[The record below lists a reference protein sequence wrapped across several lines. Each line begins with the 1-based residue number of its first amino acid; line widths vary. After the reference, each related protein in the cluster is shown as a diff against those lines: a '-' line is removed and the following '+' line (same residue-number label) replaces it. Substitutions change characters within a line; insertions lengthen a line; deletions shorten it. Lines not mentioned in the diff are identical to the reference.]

1 MTPRVK
7 AAHQARRGENQRK
20 SLARHLARLCIS
32 PHQGVGHAASGLNF
46 GQHFAPTVTDQLR
59 RRRRASPRPLGRAG
73 SRAIC
78 RLGSRAGLRSGS
90 SSCGSS
96 RCGRARRRRTGSCA
110 SSARTSRNAG
120 RARNTA
126 RNARG
131 RRGAG
136 RHRHIHANASPDA
149 RPTWGLSKH
158 WNCHICA
165 LQSSPR
171 RLTART
177 LRGAARTHRGAP
189 GAILT
194 RLGAP
199 SRLRAATRQGARR
212 RRRLG
217 QTHHQQAGHQ
227 QLKLQTRASSPHH
240 GAQSSSTHIRTA
252 RQLSSTQSARLHL
265 HPLQLIHRQRTQS
278 RLRLIPSHSQNQ
290 QVTQTLQQILH
301 KPARIVTRGNHAL
314 HHLKAGGAVAGSN
327 RIHALIKQRNVSEPQ
342 QTNGL
347 LITDLAVRAT
357 N

>member
-20 SLARHLARLCIS
+20 SLARHLARLRIS

-59 RRRRASPRPLGRAG
+59 RRRRASPRPLGRAD

-78 RLGSRAGLRSGS
+78 RLGSRVGLRSGS

-96 RCGRARRRRTGSCA
+96 RCGRARRRRTGSCTG
-110 SSARTSRNAG
+110 SARTSRNAG

-126 RNARG
+126 RNTGG
-131 RRGAG
+131 RRGVG
-136 RHRHIHANASPDA
+136 CHRHIHANASPDT

-177 LRGAARTHRGAP
+177 HRDAP
-189 GAILT
+189 GAILP
-194 RLGAP
+194 LGPNHA
-199 SRLRAATRQGARR
+199 LRATTRQGARR

-240 GAQSSSTHIRTA
+240 GAQGSSTHVRTA

-265 HPLQLIHRQRTQS
+265 HPLQLIHRQRPQS
-278 RLRLIPSHSQNQ
+278 RLRLIPGHSQNQ

-327 RIHALIKQRNVSEPQ
+327 RIHALIKQRSVSEPQ

-347 LITDLAVRAT
+347 LITNLAVRAT

>member
-1 MTPRVK
+1 M
-7 AAHQARRGENQRK
+7 
-20 SLARHLARLCIS
+20 
-32 PHQGVGHAASGLNF
+32 
-46 GQHFAPTVTDQLR
+46 
-59 RRRRASPRPLGRAG
+59 
-73 SRAIC
+73 
-78 RLGSRAGLRSGS
+78 RS
-90 SSCGSS
+90 GSS
-96 RCGRARRRRTGSCA
+96 RCGRARRKRTGSCA
-110 SSARTSRNAG
+110 SGARTSRNAG

-126 RNARG
+126 RNTRG
-131 RRGAG
+131 SWGAG

-158 WNCHICA
+158 WNCHICT

-177 LRGAARTHRGAP
+177 LRGTARTHRGAP
-189 GAILT
+189 GAILA
-194 RLGAP
+194 LSP
-199 SRLRAATRQGARR
+199 SHALRATTRQGARR

-240 GAQSSSTHIRTA
+240 GAQGSSAHVRTA

-265 HPLQLIHRQRTQS
+265 HPLHLIHRQRPQS
-278 RLRLIPSHSQNQ
+278 RLRLIPGHSQNQ

-314 HHLKAGGAVAGSN
+314 HYLKAGGAVAGSN

-347 LITDLAVRAT
+347 LIINLAVRAT

>member
-20 SLARHLARLCIS
+20 SLARHLARLRIS

-59 RRRRASPRPLGRAG
+59 RRRRASPRPLGRACT
-73 SRAIC
+73 RTIC

-96 RCGRARRRRTGSCA
+96 RCGRARRRRAGSCA

-126 RNARG
+126 RNTRG
-131 RRGAG
+131 SRGVG
-136 RHRHIHANASPDA
+136 RHRHIYANASPDT

-177 LRGAARTHRGAP
+177 LRGAARAA
-189 GAILT
+189 GAILA
-194 RLGAP
+194 LGP
-199 SRLRAATRQGARR
+199 SRALRAATRQGARR

-240 GAQSSSTHIRTA
+240 GAQGSSAHVRTA
-252 RQLSSTQSARLHL
+252 RQLSSPQSARLHL
-265 HPLQLIHRQRTQS
+265 HPLQLIHRQ
-278 RLRLIPSHSQNQ
+278 
-290 QVTQTLQQILH
+290 
-301 KPARIVTRGNHAL
+301 
-314 HHLKAGGAVAGSN
+314 
-327 RIHALIKQRNVSEPQ
+327 
-342 QTNGL
+342 
-347 LITDLAVRAT
+347 
-357 N
+357 

>member
-7 AAHQARRGENQRK
+7 AAHQARRGENQRE
-20 SLARHLARLCIS
+20 SLARHLARLRIS
-32 PHQGVGHAASGLNF
+32 PHQGVCHAASGLNF
-46 GQHFAPTVTDQLR
+46 GQHFAPTVTNQLR
-59 RRRRASPRPLGRAG
+59 RRRRASPRPLGRAD

-96 RCGRARRRRTGSCA
+96 PCGRARRRRAGSCA
-110 SSARTSRNAG
+110 GSARTSRNAG

-126 RNARG
+126 RNTRG
-131 RRGAG
+131 SWGVG

-158 WNCHICA
+158 GNCHICA

-189 GAILT
+189 GAILP
-194 RLGAP
+194 LGP
-199 SRLRAATRQGARR
+199 SRTLRAATRQGARR

-240 GAQSSSTHIRTA
+240 CAQSSSTHIRTA
-252 RQLSSTQSARLHL
+252 RQLSSTQSACLHL

-278 RLRLIPSHSQNQ
+278 RLRLIPGHSQNQ
-290 QVTQTLQQILH
+290 QVTQPLQQILH

-327 RIHALIKQRNVSEPQ
+327 RIHALIK
-342 QTNGL
+342 
-347 LITDLAVRAT
+347 
-357 N
+357 

>member
-20 SLARHLARLCIS
+20 SLARHLARLRIS
-32 PHQGVGHAASGLNF
+32 PHQGVSHAASGLNF
-46 GQHFAPTVTDQLR
+46 GQHFAPTVTNQLR
-59 RRRRASPRPLGRAG
+59 RRRRASPLPLGRVD
-73 SRAIC
+73 SRTIC

-96 RCGRARRRRTGSCA
+96 RCGRARRRRAGSCA
-110 SSARTSRNAG
+110 GSARTSRNAG

-131 RRGAG
+131 SWGVG
-136 RHRHIHANASPDA
+136 RHWHIHANASPDA

-177 LRGAARTHRGAP
+177 LRGAARAP

-194 RLGAP
+194 LG
-199 SRLRAATRQGARR
+199 SNHTLRAATRQGARR

-252 RQLSSTQSARLHL
+252 RQLSSAQSARLHL

-278 RLRLIPSHSQNQ
+278 RLRLIPGHSQNQ

-347 LITDLAVRAT
+347 LIINFAVRAT

>member
-20 SLARHLARLCIS
+20 SLARHLARLRIS

-46 GQHFAPTVTDQLR
+46 GQHFAPTVTNQLR
-59 RRRRASPRPLGRAG
+59 RRRRASPRPLGRAD

-96 RCGRARRRRTGSCA
+96 PCGRARRRRAGSCA
-110 SSARTSRNAG
+110 GSARTSRNAG

-126 RNARG
+126 RNTRG

-149 RPTWGLSKH
+149 RPTWSLSKH
-158 WNCHICA
+158 RNCHICA

-177 LRGAARTHRGAP
+177 LRGAPRTHRGAP

-194 RLGAP
+194 LCP
-199 SRLRAATRQGARR
+199 NHTLRAATRQGARR

-240 GAQSSSTHIRTA
+240 GAQGSSTHIRTA
-252 RQLSSTQSARLHL
+252 RQLSSAQSARLHL

-278 RLRLIPSHSQNQ
+278 RLRLIPGHSQNQ

-301 KPARIVTRGNHAL
+301 KPARIVTRGNHTL

-347 LITDLAVRAT
+347 LIINFAVRAT

>member
-7 AAHQARRGENQRK
+7 AAHQARRGENQRE
-20 SLARHLARLCIS
+20 SLTRHLARLRIS

-46 GQHFAPTVTDQLR
+46 GQHFAPPVTNQLR
-59 RRRRASPRPLGRAG
+59 RRRRASPRPLGRAD

-90 SSCGSS
+90 SSCRSS
-96 RCGRARRRRTGSCA
+96 PCGRARRRRAGSCT
-110 SSARTSRNAG
+110 SSTRTSRNAG

-126 RNARG
+126 RNTRG
-131 RRGAG
+131 RRGVW
-136 RHRHIHANASPDA
+136 RHRHIHATASPGA

-158 WNCHICA
+158 WNCHIGA

-171 RLTART
+171 RLTARA
-177 LRGAARTHRGAP
+177 LRGAAHAP
-189 GAILT
+189 GATLP
-194 RLGAP
+194 RLSP
-199 SRLRAATRQGARR
+199 SRALRAATRQGARR

-240 GAQSSSTHIRTA
+240 GAQGGSTHVRTA

-278 RLRLIPSHSQNQ
+278 RLRLIPGHSQNQ

-347 LITDLAVRAT
+347 LIINFAVRAT

>member
-1 MTPRVK
+1 M
-7 AAHQARRGENQRK
+7 
-20 SLARHLARLCIS
+20 
-32 PHQGVGHAASGLNF
+32 
-46 GQHFAPTVTDQLR
+46 
-59 RRRRASPRPLGRAG
+59 
-73 SRAIC
+73 
-78 RLGSRAGLRSGS
+78 RSGS

-96 RCGRARRRRTGSCA
+96 PCGRARRRRAGSCA

-120 RARNTA
+120 RARNT
-126 RNARG
+126 RG
-131 RRGAG
+131 RRDAG
-136 RHRHIHANASPDA
+136 RHWHIHANASPDA

-158 WNCHICA
+158 WNCHICT

-177 LRGAARTHRGAP
+177 LRGAARAP
-189 GAILT
+189 RAILP
-194 RLGAP
+194 LGP
-199 SRLRAATRQGARR
+199 NHTLRAATRQGARR
-212 RRRLG
+212 HRRLG

-240 GAQSSSTHIRTA
+240 GAQGSSAHVRTA

-278 RLRLIPSHSQNQ
+278 RLRLIPGHSQNQ

-347 LITDLAVRAT
+347 LIINFAVRAT